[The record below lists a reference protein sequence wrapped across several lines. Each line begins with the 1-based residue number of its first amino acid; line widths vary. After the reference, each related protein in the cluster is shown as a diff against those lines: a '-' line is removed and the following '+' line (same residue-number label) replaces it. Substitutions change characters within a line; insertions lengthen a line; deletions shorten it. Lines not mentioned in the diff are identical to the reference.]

1 MWLRGCSL
9 RNCGAPNEVLVDFY
23 SIVHGQML
31 MPLHDAPGRRVPMIG
46 LLQSILMLGAT
57 CCCVFAVDFAA
68 AGSFRLGRNKLR
80 PPIYCLLLNDMS
92 ALRFIMQIAEEPPS
106 GGS

>member
-1 MWLRGCSL
+1 MAAGVQLH
-9 RNCGAPNEVLVDFY
+9 NCGAPNEGVVDFC

-31 MPLHDAPGRRVPMIG
+31 MPLHDASGRRVPMIG
-46 LLQSILMLGAT
+46 LLQSILVLGAT

-68 AGSFRLGRNKLR
+68 AGSFGLGRNKLR

-92 ALRFIMQIAEEPPS
+92 ALRFIMQIAKEPPG

>member
-1 MWLRGCSL
+1 M
-9 RNCGAPNEVLVDFY
+9 VVDSY

-57 CCCVFAVDFAA
+57 YCCVFAVDFAA

-92 ALRFIMQIAEEPPS
+92 ALRFIMQIAKEPPS

>member
-1 MWLRGCSL
+1 MAAGVQLHNFSALNRAL
-9 RNCGAPNEVLVDFY
+9 ADFY

-31 MPLHDAPGRRVPMIG
+31 MPLHDVPGRRVPMIG

-57 CCCVFAVDFAA
+57 CCCVFAADFAA
-68 AGSFRLGRNKLR
+68 VGSSRLGRNKLR

-92 ALRFIMQIAEEPPS
+92 ALRFIMQIAKEPPG